1 MKLGMMLEKHPER
14 VVEMAVRG
22 MLPKNKLGA
31 QQYRKLNVYAGSEH
45 PHAAQKPEVLEINV
59 R

>member
-1 MKLGMMLEKHPER
+1 MLATQPEK

-31 QQYRKLNVYAGSEH
+31 QMYKNLMFML
-45 PHAAQKPEVLEINV
+45 AQNIHMLLRNQKFWN
-59 R
+59 

>member
-1 MKLGMMLEKHPER
+1 MLATQPEK
-14 VVEMAVRG
+14 VVEIAVRG

-31 QQYRKLNVYAGSEH
+31 QMYRKLNVYAGPEH
-45 PHAAQKPEVLEINV
+45 PHAAQKPEILELNI

>member
-1 MKLGMMLEKHPER
+1 
-14 VVEMAVRG
+14 MAVRG

>member
-1 MKLGMMLEKHPER
+1 MFATQPEK

-22 MLPKNKLGA
+22 MLPKNRLGA
-31 QQYRKLNVYAGSEH
+31 QMYKKLSVYAGAQH
-45 PHAAQKPEVLEINV
+45 PHTAQKPEVLELNI